1 MNCCQRHSLGRLCG
15 IEIEVARHHGGP
27 ICIGLWTSEPS
38 LFGSLGWKFL
48 GFVAPGA
55 IRLWLRPPWFWCF
68 SSSIGQSEPIKIT
81 QPKWGTYEKPRQATC
96 PRIIDDEHDEQEESV
111 IKSAAKSASESGGQT
126 EQTVAQRRGRTEKFI
141 DDIVQRV
148 VENELGTAGRGC
160 QSCLAPILDEQKCN
174 FFLGQVWASASW
186 TSWTDMC
193 LIQSL
198 KHLDGLIA
206 SLHHVVALKLISVRV
221 IFNFST
227 FWAKDLRQKCE
238 QVREEFSARRGA
250 FEGVFGR
257 FSTLPLGIWIAC
269 HKFMGIRILWKLLLL
284 F

>member
-1 MNCCQRHSLGRLCG
+1 MNCCQRHSIGRLCG

-38 LFGSLGWKFL
+38 LFGCLGWKFL

-81 QPKWGTYEKPRQATC
+81 QPKWGTYEKPRQATR
-96 PRIIDDEHDEQEESV
+96 PRIIDDDRDEHDESV
-111 IKSAAKSASESGGQT
+111 INVICEVCVWVRWADWADCGP
-126 EQTVAQRRGRTEKFI
+126 AQRADRKVHRWYRSKSCGEWVRQGRAWLTKLPSSHPWWTE
-141 DDIVQRV
+141 VQ
-148 VENELGTAGRGC
+148 
-160 QSCLAPILDEQKCN
+160 KH
-174 FFLGQVWASASW
+174 LGQVWASASW

-198 KHLDGLIA
+198 KHLDGLVA
-206 SLHHVVALKLISVRV
+206 SCCVAQIDFCPGN
-221 IFNFST
+221 FNFST

-257 FSTLPLGIWIAC
+257 FSALPLGIWIAC
-269 HKFMGIRILWKLLLL
+269 HKFMGIN
-284 F
+284 